1 MDSWG
6 LPLGLPLGEAE
17 EPLLHSSSIAPSSPS
32 PSPPPSPK
40 KEETKPNLAQLLREM
55 PHYEDVVFE
64 PLKMAEP
71 FPPTVEL
78 PPEVNIES
86 PYSLF
91 ALFFSDDLIA
101 LLSSNT
107 NKYAKA
113 KNAGQFGREWH
124 ETTTSD
130 IKIFLAIL
138 IYMGVHISPSD
149 EDYWRTDEEP
159 LHMPRRFMG
168 LKRFEQIKRFF
179 HVADPD
185 PEAAIQE
192 AIKLNLKPNQMW
204 WYKLEPFAS
213 RLRAACLQYWK
224 PSNAVSIDETMI
236 RGFGRSQ
243 HTFKMPNK
251 PIKQGYKIFAIAD
264 RGYILYWIWA
274 SRHKSLVEVKK
285 HEAANLTLTGS
296 MVIQLAQDGL
306 PSQHNNYTIYMDNYF
321 STIPLFNHLR
331 QLGIGACGTTRPNAS
346 KKLFPKALYMLKD
359 SKKPQPWNTL
369 YAASVA
375 VDSDID
381 SVLCIAWQDNNI
393 VTALSTVHTV
403 HKPADWIT
411 RLRKRPAKTST
422 SAKVAREPFD
432 DQPTKELPIPC
443 LIDDYNYHMG
453 GVDRANQL
461 RASYETHQ
469 RCLRS
474 WWPIFFWTLDIAI
487 INAYCIAKIAY
498 KQQGRK
504 GITHLEFRKAL
515 YRELF
520 EQGSEESR
528 KRKHCSVEP
537 SANGNHEV
545 ERIHPRKWC
554 HICVVRGQ
562 RAKARGHTVPKQ
574 FHTVYCCKE
583 CKVPLCRPDIR
594 PCWADFHT
602 PRLPLGEKDINR
614 A

>member
-1 MDSWG
+1 MDLW
-6 LPLGLPLGEAE
+6 GLPLGEAE

-32 PSPPPSPK
+32 SSPPPPSPK
-40 KEETKPNLAQLLREM
+40 KEETKRNLAQLLREM

-71 FPPTVEL
+71 FPPTIEL

-113 KNAGQFGREWH
+113 KNAGQSGREWH

-159 LHMPRRFMG
+159 LHMPRRFIG

-243 HTFKMPNK
+243 HTFKMLNK
-251 PIKQGYKIFAIAD
+251 PIKQGYKLFAIAD
-264 RGYILYWIWA
+264 
-274 SRHKSLVEVKK
+274 
-285 HEAANLTLTGS
+285 
-296 MVIQLAQDGL
+296 
-306 PSQHNNYTIYMDNYF
+306 
-321 STIPLFNHLR
+321 
-331 QLGIGACGTTRPNAS
+331 
-346 KKLFPKALYMLKD
+346 
-359 SKKPQPWNTL
+359 
-369 YAASVA
+369 
-375 VDSDID
+375 
-381 SVLCIAWQDNNI
+381 
-393 VTALSTVHTV
+393 
-403 HKPADWIT
+403 
-411 RLRKRPAKTST
+411 
-422 SAKVAREPFD
+422 
-432 DQPTKELPIPC
+432 
-443 LIDDYNYHMG
+443 
-453 GVDRANQL
+453 
-461 RASYETHQ
+461 
-469 RCLRS
+469 
-474 WWPIFFWTLDIAI
+474 
-487 INAYCIAKIAY
+487 
-498 KQQGRK
+498 
-504 GITHLEFRKAL
+504 
-515 YRELF
+515 
-520 EQGSEESR
+520 
-528 KRKHCSVEP
+528 
-537 SANGNHEV
+537 
-545 ERIHPRKWC
+545 
-554 HICVVRGQ
+554 
-562 RAKARGHTVPKQ
+562 
-574 FHTVYCCKE
+574 
-583 CKVPLCRPDIR
+583 
-594 PCWADFHT
+594 
-602 PRLPLGEKDINR
+602 
-614 A
+614 